1 MQDCRGENDHILYC
15 ALVCEDIGERNRMI
29 DVRGSVRVLA
39 SLHAVFVRREG
50 YRAKQGLYTKAGRS
64 WNQLERQSFVRG
76 ASSVKLV
83 ERLIE
88 VSVAVGFANAFLECR
103 IG

>member
-15 ALVCEDIGERNRMI
+15 ALVCEDIGERNWMI
-29 DVRGSVRVLA
+29 DVRGSVRILA

-50 YRAKQGLYTKAGRS
+50 YRIKQGLHTKAGRR
-64 WNQLERQSFVRG
+64 WNQLERQSFVHG
-76 ASSVKLV
+76 ASSVKLI

-88 VSVAVGFANAFLECR
+88 VCAGIGFANAFLECR